1 MGLNLDLLDTYTL
14 FRDPATRFHLAPT
27 AIELKSF
34 TAERE
39 KKSVILNWE
48 SATEYD
54 NLGFNLNRVT
64 TVDGERTKLNNELI
78 STGTYS
84 GSLLGVIY
92 T

>member
-1 MGLNLDLLDTYTL
+1 MGLNLDLLDAYAL
-14 FRDPATRFHLAPT
+14 FRDPATQFHLTPT
-27 AIELKSF
+27 AIELKAF

-48 SATEYD
+48 SGTEYD
-54 NLGFNLNRVT
+54 NLGFNLNRAT

-84 GSLLGVIY
+84 GSLFGVIY